1 MGLLDKLQTAGS
13 QLTSYDGKTPVKYNG
28 ASQYQKGL
36 ATSQLDLD
44 GTQPLV
50 YDKKSNYETDLTI
63 SQLDLNGLAPKV
75 TGKLPYLDNLP
86 K

>member
-13 QLTSYDGKTPVKYNG
+13 QLTSFDGKTPTKYDG
-28 ASQYQKGL
+28 TSQYQKGL

-44 GTQPLV
+44 GKQPLV
-50 YDKKSNYETDLTI
+50 YDKKSNYATDLTV

-75 TGKLPYLDNLP
+75 NGKLPYLDNLP
-86 K
+86 R